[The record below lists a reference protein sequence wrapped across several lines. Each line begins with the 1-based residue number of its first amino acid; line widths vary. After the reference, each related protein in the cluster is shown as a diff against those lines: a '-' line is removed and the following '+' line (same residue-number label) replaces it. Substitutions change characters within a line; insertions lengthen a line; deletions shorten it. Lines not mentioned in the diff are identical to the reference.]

1 MVKSSFLEL
10 LLKYWLQEADKS
22 FVGLF
27 VSRSCSAMSSMSG
40 DRDSAKSGVRNGRT
54 RASDAGQRREREGAL
69 CNRWGKSRACR
80 RRFSALEEMSSD
92 IQFIHS
98 SRTAMGKQRRRLKWG
113 RCPQLCIVP
122 RYRVE
127 RLPCLDSDGSQRAAS
142 FSRIDRWQ
150 YPRPSVP
157 SDAPTAFLPASPLKT
172 DPPLIVQIS
181 GNLPAFFSGVQR
193 AYRSVKSCSC
203 CLGHS
208 SGIGFGAGDEETLMG
223 HQIFIFCCMQALCM
237 VFMEERSAR
246 RLCRV

>member
-1 MVKSSFLEL
+1 MLCLGARFSARRGGSRSAGRWKLWRLLPRARQRLGGAISAVVKSVIGDVASFAWAKNDPRPTTYPSPGGLPFLVKSSFLEL

-98 SRTAMGKQRRRLKWG
+98 SRTAMEKQHRSLKWG

-122 RYRVE
+122 RY
-127 RLPCLDSDGSQRAAS
+127 PCGAVAL
-142 FSRIDRWQ
+142 
-150 YPRPSVP
+150 
-157 SDAPTAFLPASPLKT
+157 
-172 DPPLIVQIS
+172 S
-181 GNLPAFFSGVQR
+181 GL
-193 AYRSVKSCSC
+193 
-203 CLGHS
+203 
-208 SGIGFGAGDEETLMG
+208 
-223 HQIFIFCCMQALCM
+223 
-237 VFMEERSAR
+237 
-246 RLCRV
+246 